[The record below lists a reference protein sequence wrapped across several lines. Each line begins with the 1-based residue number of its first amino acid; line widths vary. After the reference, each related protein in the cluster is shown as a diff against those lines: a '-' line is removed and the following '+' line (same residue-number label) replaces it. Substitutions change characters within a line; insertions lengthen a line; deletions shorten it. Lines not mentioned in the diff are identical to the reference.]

1 MKFSSIVLKSL
12 GLGAAAMA
20 AACPPPDGIKAIYP
34 DQLTNP
40 GADNDSKTVKS
51 AADYEITTKPNVIF
65 ILLDDAGY
73 GDISCNGQ
81 TNFQTPNID
90 SLAKNGIRF
99 VNHYAGAP
107 VSASSRCALFT
118 GKTTGHSAIRGN
130 LELGKGVGLDPETVT
145 KEGQQGLPDT
155 EYTLAQL
162 FKENGY
168 NTALVGKWGMGMQE
182 NKSTPMNK
190 GFDHYY
196 GHLCQ
201 RMAHSYFPDHVW
213 EDDNRVDF
221 EGNTGREGNV
231 WLHDEFEK
239 KTAEYL
245 ETYLAD
251 SSKPFFLFC
260 TYTIPHGAL
269 QIPDGMLN
277 DATYHPYTTA
287 AWWSKA
293 SDDMKRYAIMM
304 HRLDLTVGKIIE
316 QVKTAGKM
324 NDTLFLFSSDN
335 GPADEYGADPNFF
348 ESAGRFG
355 EERLR
360 GIKRALYEGGIKVPF
375 IASWDDKIKPGVS
388 EHIFASYDIMA
399 TVAQILDV
407 DLSAK
412 TKSDGISF
420 LPVLM
425 GDTANQKQHPY
436 LYWEFVGTV
445 PSEGGGPRQGVRS
458 GVWKAVLNFGQVSTA
473 QAGEGDIELYHLGD
487 DPGEKTNVASAYP
500 NIVES
505 MRAIMVEAH
514 DNNDKFPQIKK

>member
-51 AADYEITTKPNVIF
+51 AADYGISTKPNVIF

-81 TNFQTPNID
+81 TNFKTPNID

-99 VNHYAGAP
+99 VNHYASAP

-130 LELGKGVGLDPETVT
+130 LELGSGVGLDPETVT
-145 KEGQQGLPDT
+145 KEGQEGLPDT

-168 NTALVGKWGMGMQE
+168 QTALVGKWGMGMPE
-182 NKSTPMNK
+182 HNSSPMDK
-190 GFDHYY
+190 GFDRYY

-213 EDDNRVDF
+213 ENDAEVPL
-221 EGNTGREGNV
+221 EGNTGEAGPI

-245 ETYLAD
+245 SEFL
-251 SSKPFFLFC
+251 SSPQPFFFFG

-269 QIPDGMLN
+269 QIPEGKLN
-277 DATYHPYTTA
+277 DEKYHPYTTA
-287 AWWSKA
+287 GWWSKA
-293 SDDMKRYAIMM
+293 SEAMKRYAVMM
-304 HRLDLTVGKIIE
+304 HRLDLTVGKIID
-316 QVKTAGKM
+316 QVKASGKAD
-324 NDTLFLFSSDN
+324 NTLILFSSDN
-335 GPADEYGADPNFF
+335 GPANEYRADPDFF

-360 GIKRALYEGGIKVPF
+360 GIKRALYEGGVKVPF
-375 IASWDDKIKPGVS
+375 IASWSGKIKPGVS

-399 TVAQILDV
+399 TVAQILGT
-407 DLSAK
+407 DLSEK
-412 TKSDGISF
+412 TQTDGISF

-436 LYWEFVGTV
+436 LYWEFVGTQ

-514 DNNDKFPQIKK
+514 DNNDKFTQIKK

>member
-1 MKFSSIVLKSL
+1 
-12 GLGAAAMA
+12 
-20 AACPPPDGIKAIYP
+20 
-34 DQLTNP
+34 
-40 GADNDSKTVKS
+40 
-51 AADYEITTKPNVIF
+51 
-65 ILLDDAGY
+65 
-73 GDISCNGQ
+73 
-81 TNFQTPNID
+81 
-90 SLAKNGIRF
+90 
-99 VNHYAGAP
+99 
-107 VSASSRCALFT
+107 
-118 GKTTGHSAIRGN
+118 
-130 LELGKGVGLDPETVT
+130 
-145 KEGQQGLPDT
+145 
-155 EYTLAQL
+155 
-162 FKENGY
+162 
-168 NTALVGKWGMGMQE
+168 
-182 NKSTPMNK
+182 
-190 GFDHYY
+190 
-196 GHLCQ
+196 
-201 RMAHSYFPDHVW
+201 
-213 EDDNRVDF
+213 
-221 EGNTGREGNV
+221 
-231 WLHDEFEK
+231 
-239 KTAEYL
+239 
-245 ETYLAD
+245 
-251 SSKPFFLFC
+251 
-260 TYTIPHGAL
+260 
-269 QIPDGMLN
+269 
-277 DATYHPYTTA
+277 
-287 AWWSKA
+287 
-293 SDDMKRYAIMM
+293 MKRYAIMM

-316 QVKTAGKM
+316 QVSDAGKM

-375 IASWDDKIKPGVS
+375 IASWDGKIKPGVS

-399 TVAQILDV
+399 TVAQILGV

-436 LYWEFVGTV
+436 LYWEFVGTA